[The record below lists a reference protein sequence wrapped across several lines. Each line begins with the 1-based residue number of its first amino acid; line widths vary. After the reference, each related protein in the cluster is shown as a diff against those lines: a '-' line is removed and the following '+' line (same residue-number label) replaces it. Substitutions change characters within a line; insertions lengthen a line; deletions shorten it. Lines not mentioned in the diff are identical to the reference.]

1 MGKTSSAFMTK
12 GIIYL
17 ICGILIGF
25 FPGIIS
31 WIFYIVGGLII
42 IGSVLMLITGA
53 GSGLDGSVVGGAVAG
68 IIVGAIIC
76 LIPRIISVG
85 IPIAAGIIFII
96 SGITRF
102 FKSLKAEKSE
112 LNTASMIFGI
122 LLAAFGGFLLF
133 NPFKASFIIRM
144 SIGILLIVLAVFS
157 FYAARIA
164 RQRKKN
170 TIPDTIDV

>member
-1 MGKTSSAFMTK
+1 MGKTSSAFMTR

-42 IGSVLMLITGA
+42 AGSILMLVTGA
-53 GSGLDGSVVGGAVAG
+53 GAGLDGSVVGGAVAG
-68 IIVGAIIC
+68 IIIGAIII
-76 LIPRIISVG
+76 LVPRIIAVG
-85 IPIAAGIIFII
+85 IPIAAGIVFII
-96 SGITRF
+96 SGLTRF
-102 FKSLKAEKSE
+102 FKSLKADKSD

-133 NPFKASFIIRM
+133 NPFRASFIIRLC
-144 SIGILLIVLAVFS
+144 IGILLIVLAVFS
-157 FYAARIA
+157 FYASRIA
-164 RQRKKN
+164 RQREKN